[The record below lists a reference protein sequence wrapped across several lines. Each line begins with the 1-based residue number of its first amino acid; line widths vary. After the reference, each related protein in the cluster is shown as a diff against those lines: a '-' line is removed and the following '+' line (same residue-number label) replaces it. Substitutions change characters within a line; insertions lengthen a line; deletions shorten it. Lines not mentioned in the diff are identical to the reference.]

1 MKQNIIKR
9 TGLERQKE
17 VLIEALERAAK
28 ENGLFLNTNYKQQP
42 HFYNKELQITPVN
55 SLMMA
60 MHSDNG
66 NFKSN
71 AYTTFQNLQANDA
84 AIRRGQKGVPFIWSN
99 LNEYVEIVN
108 PENKITKD
116 SFNKLSEEDKGRYR
130 VNPKENVFTL
140 FNLDQTTLPFVHKDS
155 YKTHINDTGQTA
167 PHDEKR
173 ATHRHQIKYIQKK

>member
-1 MKQNIIKR
+1 METEYIKR

-71 AYTTFQNLQANDA
+71 AYTLSLIHISEPT
-84 AIRRGQKGVPFIWSN
+84 RRS
-99 LNEYVEIVN
+99 
-108 PENKITKD
+108 
-116 SFNKLSEEDKGRYR
+116 
-130 VNPKENVFTL
+130 
-140 FNLDQTTLPFVHKDS
+140 
-155 YKTHINDTGQTA
+155 
-167 PHDEKR
+167 
-173 ATHRHQIKYIQKK
+173 

>member
-1 MKQNIIKR
+1 METEYIKKP
-9 TGLERQKE
+9 GLKDRKE

-71 AYTTFQNLQANDA
+71 AYTTFQNLQANNA
-84 AIRRGQKGVPFIWSN
+84 AIRRGQKEFLSFGAISMNMLKLRTRKTRLPR
-99 LNEYVEIVN
+99 IVSTN
-108 PENKITKD
+108 YLRRIKDDTESILKKMYLHFSTLTK
-116 SFNKLSEEDKGRYR
+116 
-130 VNPKENVFTL
+130 
-140 FNLDQTTLPFVHKDS
+140 LPFPLFTRIHIRRISMIPGRLHRMMRKS
-155 YKTHINDTGQTA
+155 YA
-167 PHDEKR
+167 
-173 ATHRHQIKYIQKK
+173 

>member
-1 MKQNIIKR
+1 METEYIKK

-71 AYTTFQNLQANDA
+71 AYTTFQNLQANNA

-99 LNEYVEIVN
+99 LNEYVEIAN

-130 VNPKENVFTL
+130 VNPKET
-140 FNLDQTTLPFVHKDS
+140 
-155 YKTHINDTGQTA
+155 
-167 PHDEKR
+167 
-173 ATHRHQIKYIQKK
+173 

>member
-1 MKQNIIKR
+1 METEYIKK

-66 NFKSN
+66 NFKS
-71 AYTTFQNLQANDA
+71 TIMQLF
-84 AIRRGQKGVPFIWSN
+84 
-99 LNEYVEIVN
+99 
-108 PENKITKD
+108 
-116 SFNKLSEEDKGRYR
+116 EEDK
-130 VNPKENVFTL
+130 KEFLSFGAISMNMLKLRTRKTRLPRIVSTNYLRRIKDDTESILKKMYLHFSTL
-140 FNLDQTTLPFVHKDS
+140 TKLPFPLFTRIHIRRISMIPGRLHRMMRKS
-155 YKTHINDTGQTA
+155 YA
-167 PHDEKR
+167 
-173 ATHRHQIKYIQKK
+173 

>member
-1 MKQNIIKR
+1 METEYIKK

-71 AYTTFQNLQANDA
+71 AYTTFQNLQANNA

-99 LNEYVEIVN
+99 LNEYVEIAN

-116 SFNKLSEEDKGRYR
+116 SFNKLS
-130 VNPKENVFTL
+130 
-140 FNLDQTTLPFVHKDS
+140 
-155 YKTHINDTGQTA
+155 
-167 PHDEKR
+167 
-173 ATHRHQIKYIQKK
+173 

>member
-1 MKQNIIKR
+1 METEYIKR

-71 AYTTFQNLQANDA
+71 AYTTFQNLQANNA

-99 LNEYVEIVN
+99 LNEYVEIAN

-116 SFNKLSEEDKGRYR
+116 SFNNLSEEDKGRYR
-130 VNPKENVFTL
+130 VNPKEMYLHFSTLTKLPYPLFTRI
-140 FNLDQTTLPFVHKDS
+140 
-155 YKTHINDTGQTA
+155 HISRISMIPGKLNRMMRKSCA
-167 PHDEKR
+167 
-173 ATHRHQIKYIQKK
+173 